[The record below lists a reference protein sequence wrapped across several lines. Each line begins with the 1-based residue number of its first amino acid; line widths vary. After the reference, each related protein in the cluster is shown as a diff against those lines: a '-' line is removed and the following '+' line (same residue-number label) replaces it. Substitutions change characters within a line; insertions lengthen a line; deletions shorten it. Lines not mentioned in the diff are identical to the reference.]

1 LYVRTDSDP
10 IRLTGSLR
18 QAILATAPDALVLRV
33 RRFSDQIDDSLV
45 QERVTAWLST
55 FFGLLA
61 LTIAALGLYGL
72 MAYTVT
78 RRTREI
84 GVRTALGAS
93 PENVVRMVFG
103 QSMIIAG
110 TGAIIGII
118 VAITLGQILVSLLYG
133 VTARDPLA
141 ILTSAAELLITAAVA
156 SYLPARRAAAIDP
169 LKALRDER

>member
-1 LYVRTDSDP
+1 
-10 IRLTGSLR
+10 
-18 QAILATAPDALVLRV
+18 
-33 RRFSDQIDDSLV
+33 
-45 QERVTAWLST
+45 
-55 FFGLLA
+55 
-61 LTIAALGLYGL
+61 

-103 QSMIIAG
+103 QSMVIAG
-110 TGAIIGII
+110 AGAVIGII
-118 VAITLGQILVSLLYG
+118 VAIALGQILVSLLYG

-169 LKALRDER
+169 LKALRDERCVRARRSGVRACGMVAPQIEPRFPRHKPPRRRRHAYLRRFVLARVIAPDGFDCSSELAG